1 MERDAVERA
10 FAEFF
15 DWNRL
20 NLEQYEFLQRVVG
33 YVVENGFA
41 APQDLLKA
49 PFDPSEIHRIFNP
62 VEKGKIRNALE
73 LMGENAGG
81 VA

>member
-1 MERDAVERA
+1 MERDAVEKA

-15 DWNRL
+15 DWKRL
-20 NLEQYEFLQRVVG
+20 NVEQFEFLQRVVN

-41 APQDLLKA
+41 AQQDLVKA
-49 PFDPSEIHRIFNP
+49 PFDPSEIHRIFNS

-73 LMGENAGG
+73 LMRENAGG

>member
-1 MERDAVERA
+1 M

-20 NLEQYEFLQRVVG
+20 NLEQYEFLRRVVN

-41 APQDLLKA
+41 AQQDLVKA
-49 PFDPSEIHRIFNP
+49 PFDQSTIHRIFSP
-62 VEKGKIRNALE
+62 SEKGKIKNALE
-73 LMGENAGG
+73 RMRENAGG